1 MVVAAMVVAMAA
13 ADITAVDF
21 TAVGFMAAAAVGM
34 ADTAA
39 VGMADTAAAPA
50 FLSADRAITA
60 ATAAAVWSDASCR
73 PRGVRASG

>member
-1 MVVAAMVVAMAA
+1 MVVVAMAA

-21 TAVGFMAAAAVGM
+21 TAVGFMAAAAAGTV
-34 ADTAA
+34 
-39 VGMADTAAAPA
+39 DTAAAPA

-60 ATAAAVWSDASCR
+60 AMAAAVWSDVSCR